1 MPKRGAQRQARKQER
16 RNQKWRKAKAKERKK
31 ESQSWR
37 VPSGEEDEKKAK
49 QSKAKE
55 AKQRPKKAMS
65 AELAELVESLDLD
78 VDLDDDTI
86 EEIDLSEK
94 DLEALPLACARRI

>member
-1 MPKRGAQRQARKQER
+1 MEESK
-16 RNQKWRKAKAKERKK
+16 KERK

-37 VPSGEEDEKKAK
+37 VPSGEEDEKAK
-49 QSKAKE
+49 QSKAKQSE
-55 AKQRPKKAMS
+55 AKQRPKKKKAMS

-86 EEIDLSEK
+86 EEIDLSERILK
-94 DLEALPLACARRI
+94 HCHSACARCRI